1 MKFFLCLLLLCLS
14 SFSAFA
20 ESPEKES
27 TLDRVKR
34 TGILRCGYLP
44 YEPFLIKDVNTGK
57 MSGLM
62 VQYFEAVG
70 QKQNLKIE
78 WSGEVNIDQI
88 VPALESGRFD
98 AFCVPCSPDSA
109 WEKVLDFPAELG
121 ALPYYV
127 YVGKDRSFTPEQLQA
142 AKFATVDGFA
152 LTEIT
157 HDNFPNAEFLSLPQT
172 TSPADM
178 YNQLRF
184 KKADAHVNEDISAQN
199 YMKHNP
205 SVIRR
210 YSDTPL
216 VAVRM
221 YMVSRKGDDEM
232 YQFLDKKF
240 STETLE
246 NQLLMKEMRKKYG
259 VEDSTYLIGDQCKKK
274 ETTGKGGRVCLQ

>member
-98 AFCVPCSPDSA
+98 AF
-109 WEKVLDFPAELG
+109 
-121 ALPYYV
+121 
-127 YVGKDRSFTPEQLQA
+127 
-142 AKFATVDGFA
+142 
-152 LTEIT
+152 
-157 HDNFPNAEFLSLPQT
+157 
-172 TSPADM
+172 
-178 YNQLRF
+178 
-184 KKADAHVNEDISAQN
+184 
-199 YMKHNP
+199 
-205 SVIRR
+205 
-210 YSDTPL
+210 
-216 VAVRM
+216 
-221 YMVSRKGDDEM
+221 
-232 YQFLDKKF
+232 
-240 STETLE
+240 
-246 NQLLMKEMRKKYG
+246 
-259 VEDSTYLIGDQCKKK
+259 
-274 ETTGKGGRVCLQ
+274 